1 MSDNRTSVEEEKR
14 AALARVPWRR
24 VGECVGAGVVIGLAC
39 ALLGVYGLFRRDD
52 LFLATALV
60 GGLLGMT
67 RLHRLWLGLAVL
79 AVLTLAIVAYTPLS
93 SFLLSRWNR
102 SDPLP
107 AGLIAPAVVVLSS
120 HVQKGQTL
128 DARAQ
133 ERMVRG
139 YELVGEG
146 RAQRLVVTEAA
157 LVYGSQA
164 PVVRAQMRALRLT
177 FPVDTVGPVRDTH
190 DEALAVARLAR
201 ARGWQ
206 RVLLVTHPWHM
217 RRSAAVFQKAGVSV
231 LCVGCVEGSYDQD
244 ALNETGG
251 RLAAF
256 RDWLHEVIGYQIYRW
271 RGWID

>member
-1 MSDNRTSVEEEKR
+1 MSDIKTSVEANKS
-14 AALARVPWRR
+14 LAGIPWQR
-24 VGECVGAGVVIGLAC
+24 VGEGIGAGVVIGLAC
-39 ALLGVYGLFRRDD
+39 ALLGIYGLFRRDD

-67 RLHRLWLGLAVL
+67 RLYRLWLGLAVL
-79 AVLTLAIVAYTPLS
+79 AVLVLAVVAYTPLS
-93 SFLLSRWNR
+93 SVLLSHWNR
-102 SDPLP
+102 SDLLP
-107 AGLIAPAVVVLSS
+107 AGLAAPAVVVLSS

-139 YELVGEG
+139 YELVGAG
-146 RAQRLVVTEAA
+146 RAQRLVVTESA

-164 PVVRAQMRALRLT
+164 PVVRAQMRALQLAC
-177 FPVDTVGPVRDTH
+177 PVDTVGPVRDTH

-217 RRSAAVFQKAGVSV
+217 RRSAAVFAKVGVSV
-231 LCVGCVEGSYDQD
+231 ICVPCVEGSYDQD
-244 ALNETGG
+244 ALNETWG

-271 RGWID
+271 RGWVD